1 MCSTCM
7 TTIMPFEF
15 FYSLKKILCLI
26 NDFLGGEF
34 SHFLNGKTWFWDIQM
49 ILWKLCSPWMKMFND
64 IACILNWT
72 QLIEMNSKL
81 NYELLHI
88 TNDNQLTL
96 EKMYWLCES

>member
-1 MCSTCM
+1 
-7 TTIMPFEF
+7 
-15 FYSLKKILCLI
+15 
-26 NDFLGGEF
+26 
-34 SHFLNGKTWFWDIQM
+34 
-49 ILWKLCSPWMKMFND
+49 MFND